1 MAEPTPLNGQIT
13 DAVTQSNVTV
23 LGSAPATA
31 LGSLLQ
37 VTAHAM
43 GLMMENAVS
52 NQQQMAILGQAVTAS
67 AVAAVTKAN
76 PDAR

>member
-1 MAEPTPLNGQIT
+1 MAIPTAVNGQIT

-23 LGSAPATA
+23 LGSMPAMA
-31 LGSLLQ
+31 AGSLFL

-52 NQQQMAILGQAVTAS
+52 NQQQMNSLGQAVTAY
-67 AVAAVTKAN
+67 AVTMLGQGTKSS
-76 PDAR
+76 